1 MRNIQ
6 RWVSILLINSIVVV
20 MTQMCTISHYADDCG
35 NKGLLWNC
43 SGLNISKLPTELPP
57 ELENNNVTLDLSF
70 NQISSLTEDIFQ
82 HIARYS
88 KVTAIILKYNSITE
102 IAYLAFQKL
111 TSLCSLDLSY
121 AHLERKEIDSEAFS
135 NLDKLQV
142 LQIHGNDFQYSGYPD
157 ISLSRIHSLEHLKI
171 DIFHNFSFT
180 KPFENL
186 TKLSQLEFHVLNAFK
201 LTNASFQGLRYSPIH
216 NLTMNFSSFVD
227 CDVPEDLF
235 CSFPYL
241 DNEIEI
247 YFGGDCDVYAA
258 LKSLKCLQNQTII
271 QKLDLRQNKKAI
283 VTDPIILNEKSAKY
297 LVNICVRVLNLGS
310 CHIGYFKVNLH
321 GTTLWKC
328 LDSLDIDSNNMIY
341 VSFATVSAIFSMPKL
356 KKINACCNNNKNLM
370 LGNSSHRVLGNDY
383 LSVNIT
389 LPKNLEVLD
398 CSGNYVHNALRW
410 TTNLSLIGEKLQKL
424 DLQHTNFPLNFKGTF
439 NLPSLSFLNLSENTF
454 KYIHPDIFQN
464 VRNLRILKAVD
475 IGVGHISENL
485 FKNLRH
491 LVSLD
496 FSQNSLRSLP
506 RSLLRDQRESL
517 LEIILDRNMFTAL
530 PDVLIKHEK
539 VQMLSIRYNLISKFS
554 ERDKRLYNSI
564 KNLSFLLEGNPISCS
579 CVNIQSLRWMKDH
592 QNSILDLSTVLCAES
607 RNPINQLFHDQVWVK
622 FELNCQAT
630 DWLIFS
636 LGLLVFT
643 VIALIT
649 IGAIKKYRVHLE
661 YVILRVK
668 NRLKG
673 MPLRISEDDVF
684 LYDVF
689 VSYDE
694 VDYSWILGELYPKLE
709 RLGVTAWLTDK
720 DSIPGRPR
728 SEEIVSCVTES
739 RKVMFVVSES
749 FMDKGWFSYAVQM
762 AITHAFHN
770 QRQRSIVV
778 LIKDGVPLERLPD
791 EMKNI
796 WWCIEHF
803 RWPENDGTCSDEVIL
818 SELSNILKPE

>member
-1 MRNIQ
+1 MFVSKRKCRQIASDGTGCLPDTPPSIFSYSLNIEEENALNKIDQNSTNGMTIRSYQIKTMRNIQ

-142 LQIHGNDFQYSGYPD
+142 LQIHGNDFQYSGYPG
-157 ISLSRIHSLEHLKI
+157 ISLSKIHSLKHLKI

-297 LVNICVRVLNLGS
+297 LVNICVRVLLLGS
-310 CHIGYFKVNLH
+310 CHIGYF
-321 GTTLWKC
+321 
-328 LDSLDIDSNNMIY
+328 
-341 VSFATVSAIFSMPKL
+341 
-356 KKINACCNNNKNLM
+356 
-370 LGNSSHRVLGNDY
+370 
-383 LSVNIT
+383 
-389 LPKNLEVLD
+389 
-398 CSGNYVHNALRW
+398 
-410 TTNLSLIGEKLQKL
+410 
-424 DLQHTNFPLNFKGTF
+424 
-439 NLPSLSFLNLSENTF
+439 
-454 KYIHPDIFQN
+454 
-464 VRNLRILKAVD
+464 KAVD

-506 RSLLRDQRESL
+506 RSLLKDQRESL

-554 ERDKRLYNSI
+554 KRDQSLFKST

-592 QNSILDLSTVLCAES
+592 QNSILDLSTVQCAES
-607 RNPINQLFHDQVWVK
+607 KDPIYQLFHDQVWVK
-622 FELNCQAT
+622 FELGCQAT

-643 VIALIT
+643 VLTLISIA
-649 IGAIKKYRVHLE
+649 AIKKYRVHLE
-661 YVILRVK
+661 YVILRIK

-673 MPLRISEDDVF
+673 MPLRISEGDVF
-684 LYDVF
+684 LYDVY

-694 VDYSWILGELYPKLE
+694 VDYPWILGELYPKLE

-749 FMDKGWFSYAVQM
+749 FTDKGWFSYAVQM

-770 QRQRSIVV
+770 QRQGSIVV

-796 WWCIEHF
+796 WWCIEHI
-803 RWPENDGTCSDEVIL
+803 RWPKNDDTCSDEVIL
-818 SELSNILKPE
+818 SELSNIMKPK

>member
-20 MTQMCTISHYADDCG
+20 MTQICTISNYADECG

-57 ELENNNVTLDLSF
+57 ELENSNVTLDLSF
-70 NQISSLTEDIFQ
+70 NQISSLTEDTFQ

-88 KVTAIILKYNSITE
+88 KVTAVILKYNSITE
-102 IAYLAFQKL
+102 IANLAFQKL

-121 AHLERKEIDSEAFS
+121 AHLERKEIDSEAFY
-135 NLDKLQV
+135 NLEKLQI
-142 LQIHGNDFQYSGYPD
+142 LQIHGNNFQYSGYPD
-157 ISLSRIHSLEHLKI
+157 ISVSKIQSLKRLKI
-171 DIFHNFSFT
+171 DIFHNFSFK

-201 LTNASFQGLRYSPIH
+201 LTNASFLGLRYSPIH

-227 CDVPEDLF
+227 CDVPADLF

-241 DNEIEI
+241 DNAIEI
-247 YFGGDCDVYAA
+247 YFGGDCDVYVA
-258 LKSLKCLQNQTII
+258 LKSLKCLQHRKI
-271 QKLDLRQNKKAI
+271 QKLDLQHNKKDIA
-283 VTDPIILNEKSAKY
+283 TDPIILNEKSTKY
-297 LVNICVRVLNLGS
+297 IVNICVRMLVLGS
-310 CHIGYFKVNLH
+310 CGIEYVKVNLH

-328 LDSLDIDSNNMIY
+328 LDSLYINRNDINSVDFVTI
-341 VSFATVSAIFSMPKL
+341 FAFLSMPKL
-356 KKINACCNNNKNLM
+356 TKFDICCNGNKNRIV
-370 LGNSSHRVLGNDY
+370 GNNSNRVLGNDY
-383 LSVNIT
+383 FSVNIT
-389 LPKNLEVLD
+389 LPKNLEVID
-398 CSGNYVHNALRW
+398 FSNNYFHNAFRW
-410 TTNLSLIGEKLQKL
+410 RTNLSLIGEKLQKL
-424 DLQHTNFPLNFKGTF
+424 DLQHTNFPLNFKRIF
-439 NLPSLSFLNLSENTF
+439 NLPSLSFLDLSKNSF

-530 PDVLIKHEK
+530 PDVLIKHK
-539 VQMLSIRYNLISKFS
+539 KLQKLSIRNNLISQFS

-592 QNSILDLSTVLCAES
+592 QNSILDLSTVQCAES
-607 RNPINQLFHDQVWVK
+607 KDPIKQLFQDQVWVK

-661 YVILRVK
+661 YVILRIK

-673 MPLRISEDDVF
+673 MPLRISEEDVF
-684 LYDVF
+684 LYDVY

-694 VDYSWILGELYPKLE
+694 ADYPWILGELYPKLE

-739 RKVMFVVSES
+739 RKVIFVVSES

-803 RWPENDGTCSDEVIL
+803 RWPENDGSCSDEVIL

>member
-1 MRNIQ
+1 
-6 RWVSILLINSIVVV
+6 
-20 MTQMCTISHYADDCG
+20 
-35 NKGLLWNC
+35 
-43 SGLNISKLPTELPP
+43 
-57 ELENNNVTLDLSF
+57 
-70 NQISSLTEDIFQ
+70 
-82 HIARYS
+82 
-88 KVTAIILKYNSITE
+88 
-102 IAYLAFQKL
+102 
-111 TSLCSLDLSY
+111 
-121 AHLERKEIDSEAFS
+121 
-135 NLDKLQV
+135 
-142 LQIHGNDFQYSGYPD
+142 
-157 ISLSRIHSLEHLKI
+157 
-171 DIFHNFSFT
+171 
-180 KPFENL
+180 
-186 TKLSQLEFHVLNAFK
+186 
-201 LTNASFQGLRYSPIH
+201 
-216 NLTMNFSSFVD
+216 
-227 CDVPEDLF
+227 
-235 CSFPYL
+235 
-241 DNEIEI
+241 
-247 YFGGDCDVYAA
+247 
-258 LKSLKCLQNQTII
+258 
-271 QKLDLRQNKKAI
+271 
-283 VTDPIILNEKSAKY
+283 
-297 LVNICVRVLNLGS
+297 
-310 CHIGYFKVNLH
+310 
-321 GTTLWKC
+321 
-328 LDSLDIDSNNMIY
+328 
-341 VSFATVSAIFSMPKL
+341 MPKL
-356 KKINACCNNNKNLM
+356 TKFNACCNNNKNLM

-383 LSVNIT
+383 FSVNMT
-389 LPKNLEVLD
+389 LPKNLELFD
-398 CSGNYVHNALRW
+398 YSRNYFHNSLRW
-410 TTNLSLIGEKLQKL
+410 RANFSLIGEKLQKL
-424 DLQHTNFPLNFKGTF
+424 YLQHTNFPLNFKGTF
-439 NLPSLSFLNLSENTF
+439 NLPSLSFLDLSENTF

-506 RSLLRDQRESL
+506 RSLLKDQRESL

-530 PDVLIKHEK
+530 PDVFIKHK
-539 VQMLSIRYNLISKFS
+539 KLQKLSIRNNLISKFS

-592 QNSILDLSTVLCAES
+592 QNSILDLSTVQCAES
-607 RNPINQLFHDQVWVK
+607 KDPINQLFQDQVWVK

-661 YVILRVK
+661 YVILRIK

-673 MPLRISEDDVF
+673 MPLRISEEDVF
-684 LYDVF
+684 LYDVY
-689 VSYDE
+689 VSYNE
-694 VDYSWILGELYPKLE
+694 ADYPWILGELYPKLE

-739 RKVMFVVSES
+739 RKVMFVVSER

-803 RWPENDGTCSDEVIL
+803 RWPEMDGSCSDEVIL